1 MNRDG
6 SDRLSWIASL
16 KTIFDF
22 LVIGIMVWAVLV
34 AMAANR
40 LTYEALNSAHTP
52 WLKVT
57 GIDVDD
63 QSNIK
68 YTLKTFS
75 DTPALRLQVET
86 SISGISGSPTT
97 YTHDVLMPSDSGG
110 FSFRYSGEGGWETF
124 QGD

>member
-6 SDRLSWIASL
+6 SDRQSWIASL

-40 LTYEALNSAHTP
+40 LTHEALNSTHTP

-57 GIDVDD
+57 GVGVDD
-63 QSNIK
+63 RSNIK
-68 YTLKTFS
+68 YTLKNFS
-75 DTPALRLQVET
+75 DTPALKLQVET

-97 YTHDVLMPSDSGG
+97 YTHDALMPSESGV
-110 FSFRYSGEGGWETF
+110 FSFRYQESGLGTF
-124 QGD
+124 KS